1 MDELKLKLIQ
11 FVLNCDD
18 MKTLTLMRKIL
29 GEDSPVREGWPH
41 DGRMTVPTDTNSDS
55 YKKALKILLRDRE
68 NLDYDEGINSVK
80 AVIGA
85 AKDLGWYIAVD
96 ESAEDFE
103 GITIG
108 TKDFLARNL
117 KDG

>member
-1 MDELKLKLIQ
+1 MEDKLKLDLIQ
-11 FVLNCDD
+11 LILDAEDGDVIELV
-18 MKTLTLMRKIL
+18 RKAL
-29 GEDSPVREGWPH
+29 DEDEDEP
-41 DGRMTVPTDTNSDS
+41 DGRMTVPTDTNSPD
-55 YKKALKILLRDRE
+55 YKKALKVLLRNRE
-68 NLDYDEGINSVK
+68 NRDQDEGINSVK

-85 AKDLGWYIAVD
+85 AQDLGWYIAVD

-117 KDG
+117 K